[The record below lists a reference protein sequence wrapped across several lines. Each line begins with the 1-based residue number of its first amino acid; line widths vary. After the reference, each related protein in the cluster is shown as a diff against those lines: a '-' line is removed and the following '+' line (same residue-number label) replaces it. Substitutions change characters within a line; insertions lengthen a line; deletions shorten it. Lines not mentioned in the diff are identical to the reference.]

1 MTGKSI
7 HLQILSPDEQIF
19 EGEVSKVTLPGTAG
33 SFTVLPGHAPLISSL
48 EKGFVTYA
56 EFGTAGTAGE
66 EVRIAVN
73 RGFVEVKRHETIV
86 CIERSDEK

>member
-7 HLQILSPDEQIF
+7 HLQILSPDELIF
-19 EGEVSKVTLPGTAG
+19 EGEASKVTLPGTAG

-48 EKGFVTYA
+48 EKGYVTYA
-56 EFGTAGTAGE
+56 GIEEKAIAGD